1 MSDFKI
7 SFYGDEIIKNLE
19 KEGRQRMEKAV
30 NQVRNTTLETLSGSR
45 NGRQYRVPGTKTFY
59 TASSPGQPPAVA
71 TGQLRQSISTAVVG
85 EGKDVVGMVGTDQDY
100 GPMLEYGTSKMAARP
115 WLRKSFEKDEQNVRD
130 ILSDEYLKGMK

>member
-45 NGRQYRVPGTKTFY
+45 SGRQYRVPGTKVFY

-71 TGQLRQSISTAVVG
+71 TGQLRQSVSTAVEG
-85 EGKDVVGMVGTDQDY
+85 EGKDIIGMVGTDQEY

-115 WLRKSFEKDEQNVRD
+115 WLRKSFEKDEQNIRD
-130 ILSDEYLKGMK
+130 ILSEEYLQGMK